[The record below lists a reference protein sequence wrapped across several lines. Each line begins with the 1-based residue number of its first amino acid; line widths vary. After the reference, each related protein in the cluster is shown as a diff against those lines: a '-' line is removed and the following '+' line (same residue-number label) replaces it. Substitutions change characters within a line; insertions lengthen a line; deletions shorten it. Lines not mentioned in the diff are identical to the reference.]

1 MRNPNKLKSE
11 ILQAENILENSYSIN
26 HNTFLK
32 MFAKV
37 KLGISLGIIKIRN
50 QHTRK
55 FENINFNR
63 EYTVLLSDK
72 YLVKDTANIKCPA
85 KIRDKFKE
93 IPETY
98 DSLLRKYLE
107 MINYDVRIT
116 DKTREE
122 RIL

>member
-1 MRNPNKLKSE
+1 M
-11 ILQAENILENSYSIN
+11 
-26 HNTFLK
+26 
-32 MFAKV
+32 
-37 KLGISLGIIKIRN
+37 
-50 QHTRK
+50 
-55 FENINFNR
+55 NR